1 VSIYSTCYF
10 LEGNFYSRNLEFQFC
25 RLIITLPE
33 CAVVDNSENEEESS
47 AEADD
52 VSTSDLCDDSSSDQD
67 EAMSDSS
74 YVPEDISDSD
84 EDLKLHQKS
93 KSKTKNE
100 QTTRNHTK
108 KVGEAFTL
116 LSFT

>member
-1 VSIYSTCYF
+1 MKFHC
-10 LEGNFYSRNLEFQFC
+10 
-25 RLIITLPE
+25 LIITLPE

-47 AEADD
+47 AEADE

-84 EDLKLHQKS
+84 EDLKPHQKS
-93 KSKTKNE
+93 KSKTKND
-100 QTTRNHTK
+100 QTTWNHTK

-116 LSFT
+116 LSFI

>member
-1 VSIYSTCYF
+1 MKFHC
-10 LEGNFYSRNLEFQFC
+10 
-25 RLIITLPE
+25 LIITLPE

-47 AEADD
+47 AEADE
-52 VSTSDLCDDSSSDQD
+52 VSTSVLCDDSSSDQD

-84 EDLKLHQKS
+84 EDLKPHQKS
-93 KSKTKNE
+93 RSKTKNE

-108 KVGEAFTL
+108 KVGEASTL
-116 LSFT
+116 LSFI